1 LDKTGTLT
9 SGQITL
15 QRVVALRDMP
25 VQTCTEIAAAL
36 EAGSQHPAGQAIR
49 RAAMPAVAANNVMRV
64 PGLGVDGWVEG
75 RRYRLGQPAF
85 TAELHGKPA
94 PASFSEV
101 RPDQTLVALAD
112 MEGWVALY
120 VLADSLRPGARE
132 LVSDLQGL
140 GLKVLLLSGDRPE
153 TARYWAGQLGIDT
166 VEGGA
171 SPQRKREAIA
181 DLQRT
186 GAVAIMVGDGANDT
200 AALGV
205 AHASIAVGSG
215 ARLAQQGA
223 DMVWLGDDLG
233 HLDWAIHKTR
243 QAMRIIRQ
251 NLWWAFG
258 YNMTAI
264 PLAVT
269 GLIGPWVAGLG
280 MSMSSL
286 LVVLNALRLLRD
298 RNEPPQALQTIA
310 SPVPCDEL
318 AGNNT

>member
-1 LDKTGTLT
+1 M
-9 SGQITL
+9 
-15 QRVVALRDMP
+15 A
-25 VQTCTEIAAAL
+25 
-36 EAGSQHPAGQAIR
+36 
-49 RAAMPAVAANNVMRV
+49 
-64 PGLGVDGWVEG
+64 G

-85 TAELHGKPA
+85 AAELHGKPA
-94 PASFSEV
+94 PPSFAEV
-101 RPDQTLVALAD
+101 RADQTLVALAD
-112 MEGWVALY
+112 TEGWIASF
-120 VLADSLRPGARE
+120 VLADSPRLGARE

-140 GLKVLLLSGDRPE
+140 GVEVLLLSGDRPE
-153 TARYWAGQLGIDT
+153 TARYWAAQLGIDT

-171 SPQRKREAIA
+171 SPLRKREAIQ
-181 DLQRT
+181 DLQRN
-186 GAVAIMVGDGANDT
+186 GAVVVMVGDGANDT

-205 AHASIAVGSG
+205 AHASIALGSG

-233 HLDWAIHKTR
+233 HLDWAIHKAR

-258 YNMTAI
+258 YNVTAI

-298 RNEPPQALQTIA
+298 RGGTQQAAQSMT
-310 SPVPCDEL
+310 SPVPREKL
-318 AGNNT
+318 AGGNT